1 MRCDYSTSAGST
13 LYLSLW
19 CRRVADRWA
28 ADDRR
33 VRSWCCGW
41 PRGAVRSRL
50 LSSTRRE
57 GTAEQLVRLARDRRG
72 EISLFALGPLTNLA
86 HALTIEPE
94 LPMLLHEVVWMAGR
108 DRVPGNIT
116 SQVDTDTWH
125 DPEAAHAV
133 LGAGFRMT
141 MVLMDATN
149 HAWAGEQ
156 WFGRLARHG
165 SRQATYAHDVVGHY
179 LDFYS
184 RFDVTRRGE
193 RGCLMQ
199 DPMAAVLLVEAEMAT
214 FENHAVSVELAGTY
228 TRGMTVV
235 DLRGYDTTMDP
246 TSSRP
251 PIRVATKV
259 DHVGT
264 KTLVIDSF
272 TSRSGDINTTDQIS
286 A

>member
-1 MRCDYSTSAGST
+1 M
-13 LYLSLW
+13 
-19 CRRVADRWA
+19 
-28 ADDRR
+28 
-33 VRSWCCGW
+33 
-41 PRGAVRSRL
+41 
-50 LSSTRRE
+50 
-57 GTAEQLVRLARDRRG
+57 RLARDRRG